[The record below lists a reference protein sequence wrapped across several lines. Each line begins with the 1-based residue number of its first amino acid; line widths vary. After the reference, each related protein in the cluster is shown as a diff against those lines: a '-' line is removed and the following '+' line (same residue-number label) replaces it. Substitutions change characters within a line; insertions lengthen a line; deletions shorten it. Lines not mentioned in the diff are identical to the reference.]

1 MAKNWGLILPVKA
14 AAWGIPDRALT
25 ELADAAEAALTTAK
39 NETTRTPVATAACKT
54 AFKALKEAMRDLKK
68 RYFFVPPLTE
78 ADLIGLGLKLPDPVH
93 TPSGDPK
100 AHAAAEIF
108 LAGRHELGIRIVYVD
123 GDPED
128 KANKGFR
135 VWYKALAPGKRPR
148 KPRSLASPGLFSPG
162 GNRTASGSTTAI
174 PGRPR
179 ISPERTTRHPSLL
192 RKCVPPPRTGAIL
205 PATTMIWLSI

>member
-25 ELADAAEAALTTAK
+25 ELAALADAAEVALSAAK
-39 NETTRTPVATAACKT
+39 NETTRTPVATAACKR
-54 AFKALKEAMRDLKK
+54 AFKALEEAMRDLKK

-100 AHAAAEIF
+100 AHAAAKIF

-135 VWYKALAPGKRPR
+135 VWYKTLAPGETPPETPELSLTRSFFTRR
-148 KPRSLASPGLFSPG
+148 KKDCIRFDYGDSGKTAYIAIQIENNGKKG
-162 GNRTASGSTTAI
+162 GWGPMVSAVI
-174 PGRPR
+174 P
-179 ISPERTTRHPSLL
+179 
-192 RKCVPPPRTGAIL
+192 
-205 PATTMIWLSI
+205 